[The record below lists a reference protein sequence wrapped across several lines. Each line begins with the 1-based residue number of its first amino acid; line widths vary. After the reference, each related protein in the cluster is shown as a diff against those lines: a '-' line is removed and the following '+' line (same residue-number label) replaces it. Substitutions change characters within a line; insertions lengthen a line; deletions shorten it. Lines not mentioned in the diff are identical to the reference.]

1 MVGTIK
7 LKKGWYIKMTYRTQK
22 KLLLGTFLL
31 LPLMLMGLFFIYP
44 FLRLFYMSFTDWD
57 GIMPQYSFVGIDN
70 YIEVFRTPDVWI
82 SLRNNVIYIV
92 NGVLQN
98 IIALLFAVLLT
109 SKTRARNFYKAS
121 IFLPFII
128 NSAAVAF
135 MFTFIF
141 DFERGPV
148 NAVIT
153 ALGAKPVSFLGNVSI
168 VNFSLAGISLWRY
181 TGYTMI
187 LYIAAFQSINP
198 DLYESSMIDGAGAW
212 QNFIYITLP
221 EIKTIVELNLF
232 LTLSGGLQAFVEPF
246 IVTKGGPVNAS
257 NTFVLYTINAFT
269 QFNRYGFAAALS
281 VILLVIVLILSGVQK
296 KLIFRGD

>member
-1 MVGTIK
+1 MSYK
-7 LKKGWYIKMTYRTQK
+7 TQK
-22 KLLLGTFLL
+22 KLLLISFLL
-31 LPLMLMGLFFIYP
+31 IPLLLMGLFFLFP
-44 FLRLFYMSFTDWD
+44 FFRLFYMSFTDWD
-57 GIMPQYSFVGIDN
+57 GIMPDYNFTGIDN
-70 YIEVFRTPDVWI
+70 YVEVFRTPDVWI
-82 SLRNNVIYIV
+82 ALRNNVIYIL
-92 NGVLQN
+92 NGILQN

-109 SKTRARNFYKAS
+109 VKIRGRNFYKAS

-135 MFTFIF
+135 MFTFLF
-141 DFERGPV
+141 DFERGPI
-148 NAVIT
+148 NAVLT
-153 ALGAKPVSFLGNVSI
+153 SLGAEPVGFLSNLNI

-187 LYIAAFQSINP
+187 LYIAAFQSISP
-198 DLYESSMIDGAGAW
+198 DIYESAMIDGAGAW

-221 EIKTIVELNLF
+221 CIKTIVELNLF

-269 QFNRYGFAAALS
+269 QFNRYGFAAAMA
-281 VILLVIVLILSGVQK
+281 VVLLVLVLILTAIQK
-296 KLIFRGD
+296 KLIFKGE

>member
-1 MVGTIK
+1 
-7 LKKGWYIKMTYRTQK
+7 MTYKTQK
-22 KLLLGTFLL
+22 KLLLISFLL
-31 LPLMLMGLFFIYP
+31 IPLALMGLLFLFPFF
-44 FLRLFYMSFTDWD
+44 RLFYMSFTDWD
-57 GIMPQYSFVGIDN
+57 GIMPQYNFVGIDN
-70 YIEVFRTPDVWI
+70 YMEVFQTPDVWI
-82 SLRNNVIYIV
+82 ALRNNVIYIL

-98 IIALLFAVLLT
+98 IIALFFAVLLT
-109 SKTRARNFYKAS
+109 AKIRGRNFYKAS

-135 MFTFIF
+135 MFTFLF

-148 NAVIT
+148 NALL
-153 ALGAKPVSFLGNVSI
+153 ANLGAQPVSFLGDVNI

-198 DLYESSMIDGAGAW
+198 DIYESAMIDGAGTW

-221 EIKTIVELNLF
+221 SIKTIIELNMF

-246 IVTKGGPVNAS
+246 VVTKGGPVNAS
-257 NTFVLYTINAFT
+257 STFVLYTINAFT

-281 VILLVIVLILSGVQK
+281 VVLLVIVLILAAIQK
-296 KLIFRGD
+296 KFIFKGD